1 MMTKGGGGF
10 KNLKKLMMSFM
21 NGPKARFNDI
31 IHYGIKSKN
40 CPLFRPSKRSKW
52 PKITEVHSKCLID
65 ISCEVETGF
74 CWNMKFVPFEKC
86 EIKWHFKLLRDR
98 SATPAAGKIWKRSLK
113 LLGKNPLSSQFHFT
127 LKYARLG
134 FRYTAYLLYFIKY
147 YISIWCRPK
156 LCGPCAN
163 YVCKIPWN
171 YYHLLQCSY

>member
-1 MMTKGGGGF
+1 MTLSIMG
-10 KNLKKLMMSFM
+10 LKAKTVHYFVRQNGQNDQRSPKCIANVSLTFHAKLKQGSVETW
-21 NGPKARFNDI
+21 N
-31 IHYGIKSKN
+31 
-40 CPLFRPSKRSKW
+40 LFRLK
-52 PKITEVHSKCLID
+52 
-65 ISCEVETGF
+65 
-74 CWNMKFVPFEKC
+74 
-86 EIKWHFKLLRDR
+86 IKWRLKNLRDR
-98 SATPAAGKIWKRSLK
+98 SATLAAGKFWKRSLK